1 MPTDILY
8 WKLFYV
14 FWTKWREPV
23 FFSEESVQNQN
34 EFCSSGKSVLFR
46 TLLLSH
52 WKNEIDND
60 SADLVNLHKKKNEI
74 LNAKNKEEKKHL
86 KIELQ
91 YFVHQNRQVALD
103 NIRFIDEL
111 FRVGTISEKV
121 IHR

>member
-1 MPTDILY
+1 M
-8 WKLFYV
+8 
-14 FWTKWREPV
+14 
-23 FFSEESVQNQN
+23 S
-34 EFCSSGKSVLFR
+34 FR

-91 YFVHQNRQVALD
+91 YFVYQNRQVALD

-121 IHR
+121 IHRWVRRLLIDPDAEEIESLCGLMCSMGKNLDTNKEQAT